1 MQKVS
6 KQSLAMIALSILL
19 AISIALTFTFALLT
33 DSKTATG
40 TIKFSGSGS
49 LSWSGFKGITAA
61 SSENITFSLDE
72 SDYQISSDGSSAGLK
87 NNWWSNA
94 KVTFANG
101 SSKNTLYYRVNA
113 AWKVTGCVGATIT
126 VQTGSLD
133 ANAEGTATK
142 DVLMTSVL
150 GNLNLS
156 DLDAEKMQN
165 VQTLVITAEFNYGK
179 NYSGSQGLGGDSA

>member
-40 TIKFSGSGS
+40 TIQFSGSGS

-72 SDYQISSDGSSAGLK
+72 SDYTVSPEGTSATLT
-87 NNWWSNA
+87 NNWWADA

-101 SSKNTLYYRVNA
+101 SSKKTLYYRVSA
-113 AWKVTGCVGATIT
+113 TWTVTGCVGEDVT
-126 VQTGSLD
+126 VKKGSLD
-133 ANAEGTATK
+133 AQANGTATT

-150 GNLNLS
+150 GSLDLGQ
-156 DLDAEKMQN
+156 LDAEKMQN
-165 VQTLVITAEFNYGK
+165 EQKLVITAEFNYGK
-179 NYSGSQGLGGDSA
+179 AYSD